1 MVSVTEM
8 TSFIFILPMLMTF
21 LVGYLLIKYPIS
33 ISIPTERGMHKNNII
48 SSGGIAIL
56 VGIISYILLCLLDGY
71 NSHDALMH
79 ILAFTLVSIIGYLD
93 DTRSLSKK
101 IRFGAQILI
110 SFLIVAETTR
120 LDPFMALAAI
130 ILMVYTINIYN
141 FMDGIDQLAISQAMI
156 FTISSAF
163 IFHDHTYNFYFIEFM
178 FSLIF
183 ISFFFINYQK
193 TKIFLGNSG
202 SYLLGLYVALT
213 IISMHEETTNRYDE
227 RALISLFILMTIF
240 YVEATYAII
249 ARFLKKIFSEATILE
264 SIRHVTHAHRTHAY
278 QKLAIK
284 YNSHSKVVLLMMAYN
299 ILWCLPLAYIAFKYG
314 YLLLPLMLSYIPYIY
329 YCYINKAGSEV

>member
-1 MVSVTEM
+1 
-8 TSFIFILPMLMTF
+8 MLMTF

-56 VGIISYILLCLLDGY
+56 VGIISYILLCLLEGY
-71 NSHDALMH
+71 YSHDALIH
-79 ILAFTLVSIIGYLD
+79 ILAFTLVTIIGYLD

-110 SFLIVAETTR
+110 SFLIVAETTS
-120 LDPFMALAAI
+120 LDPFLALSAI

-141 FMDGIDQLAISQAMI
+141 FMDGIDQLAISQAMLVA
-156 FTISSAF
+156 ISSAF
-163 IFHDHTYNFYFIEFM
+163 IFHDHTPRFYFTEFM

-183 ISFFFINYQK
+183 VSFFFINYKK

-202 SYLLGLYVALT
+202 SYLLGLYVAVT
-213 IISMHEETTNRYDE
+213 IISIHEETGYRYDE
-227 RALISLFILMTIF
+227 RALISLLILMTVF

-249 ARFLKKIFSEATILE
+249 ARFLKKIFSDATILE
-264 SIRHVTHAHRTHAY
+264 SIKYVTYAHRTHAY
-278 QKLAIK
+278 QKLAIR

-299 ILWCLPLAYIAFKYG
+299 ILWCLPLAYIAFNYD
-314 YLLLPLMLSYIPYIY
+314 YLLLPLMMSYVPYIY

>member
-1 MVSVTEM
+1 
-8 TSFIFILPMLMTF
+8 MLMTF

-56 VGIISYILLCLLDGY
+56 AGIISYILLDQLGRTYWANNDLIY
-71 NSHDALMH
+71 
-79 ILAFTLVSIIGYLD
+79 ILAFMLVTIIGYLD

-110 SFLIVAETTR
+110 SFLIVAETTS
-120 LDPFMALAAI
+120 LEPFLALVATV
-130 ILMVYTINIYN
+130 LMVYTINIYN
-141 FMDGIDQLAISQAMI
+141 FMDGIDQLAISQVI
-156 FTISSAF
+156 FFTVSSAF
-163 IFHDHTYNFYFIEFM
+163 ILHIEVSSFYFTEFM

-183 ISFFFINYQK
+183 VSFFFINYKK

-202 SYLLGLYVALT
+202 SYLLGLYVAVT
-213 IISMHEETTNRYDE
+213 IISIHDETPYRYNE
-227 RALISLFILMTIF
+227 RALISLLILMTIF

-249 ARFLKKIFSEATILE
+249 ARFLKKIFSDATILE
-264 SIRHVTHAHRTHAY
+264 SIKYVTHAHRTHAY

-299 ILWCLPLAYIAFKYG
+299 ILWCLPLAYIAFNYD
-314 YLLLPLMLSYIPYIY
+314 YLLLPLMMSYVPYIY